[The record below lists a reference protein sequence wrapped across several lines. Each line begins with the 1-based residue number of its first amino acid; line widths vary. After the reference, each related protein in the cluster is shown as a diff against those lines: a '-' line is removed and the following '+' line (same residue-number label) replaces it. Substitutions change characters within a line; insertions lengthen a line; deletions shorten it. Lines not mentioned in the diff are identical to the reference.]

1 MAEPEAFDEF
11 VLSIARETWEL
22 FRREPVLFVLASLVV
37 TLVSVFSLGLIAGP
51 VAAGY
56 VEMVRRGRRGEPL
69 AMGLIFSRFDTFI
82 PTLVAF
88 FIIGIA
94 IVIGAFLLV
103 LPALLVALFT
113 AFTLHIITYENLGG
127 IAAIQRS
134 ITMVREHFI
143 HVLALLLLIA
153 LAHAI
158 GGIVVFGVLLTAPL
172 SLIALTIGYERLA
185 GAVVV
190 PEQLTI

>member
-11 VLSIARETWEL
+11 VLSIARETWQL

-37 TLVSVFSLGLIAGP
+37 TLVSLLSLGLIAGP

-69 AMGLIFSRFDTFI
+69 ALGLIFSRFDTFI
-82 PTLVAF
+82 PTTVAF
-88 FIIGIA
+88 LIIGIA
-94 IVIGAFLLV
+94 LVIGAFLLV

-113 AFTLHIITYENLGG
+113 VFTLHIITYENLGG

-134 ITMVREHFI
+134 IALVREHFI
-143 HVLALLLLIA
+143 HVLALLLLLA

-158 GGIVVFGVLLTAPL
+158 GGIVVLGVLLTAPL

-190 PEQLTI
+190 PEQLTV

>member
-11 VLSIARETWEL
+11 VLSIARETWDL
-22 FRREPVLFVLASLVV
+22 FRREPVLFVLGSLVV
-37 TLVSVFSLGLIAGP
+37 TLLSVVSLGLIAGP
-51 VAAGY
+51 VSAGY

-82 PTLVAF
+82 PTAVAF
-88 FIIGIA
+88 FVIGIA

-103 LPALLVALFT
+103 LPALVVALFT
-113 AFTLHIITYENLGG
+113 AFTLHVITYENVGG
-127 IAAIQRS
+127 IAAMQRS
-134 ITMVREHFI
+134 VAIVRANFI

-153 LAHAI
+153 VAHAV

-185 GAVVV
+185 GAATA
-190 PEQLTI
+190 PEQLVI

>member
-22 FRREPVLFVLASLVV
+22 FRREPVLFILASLVV

-51 VAAGY
+51 VSAGY

-82 PTLVAF
+82 PSAVAF
-88 FIIGIA
+88 VILGIA
-94 IVIGAFLLV
+94 LVIGAFLLV
-103 LPALLVALFT
+103 LPALLVALFS
-113 AFTLHIITYENLGG
+113 AFTLHVITYENVGG

-134 ITMVREHFI
+134 IAIVRENFI
-143 HVLALLLLIA
+143 HVLALVLMIA
-153 LAHAI
+153 LAHAV

-190 PEQLTI
+190 PEQLAI